1 MEHYLSLLVR
11 SIFIDNIALS
21 MFLGMCTF
29 IALSKKINETLKFFF
44 HVCHTTLNFLHIDLS
59 NHY

>member
-1 MEHYLSLLVR
+1 MEHYLSLLVS

-29 IALSKKINETLKFFF
+29 IALSKKLMQPL
-44 HVCHTTLNFLHIDLS
+44 VWVLL
-59 NHY
+59 